1 MMLVVLILNVLIVY
15 LVKTIRKNNASS
27 ILAQDTIS
35 VDAKITI
42 LLTPIKITIM
52 EKDELLQKVEE
63 AKSLKK
69 LSELVEN
76 EELEV
81 NIEGLNLTDAK
92 EAVKNYIEEL
102 PEDEDGDGDG
112 DDDNEG
118 DDGDGN
124 KKHRNDVKNQ
134 RTMADIIKEMKKD
147 PNRDVDFIERRV
159 KYLNSLRD
167 VEGEYGEYA
176 MGTLTLDAPI
186 KGYVATVN
194 PETGDTDYVL
204 GDQELVNFIVP
215 SLIHTLR
222 DNPEFAA
229 LYNKVRDDDT
239 LLYKILAG
247 TTVKMAVE
255 YVDANTDWINP
266 LSRNRNQ
273 QTRQF
278 DHDTVIVTIYD
289 VKELGPDAELWS
301 DLERIQSM
309 GAVSPSVVLALL
321 DRNKKRIKS
330 RR

>member
-1 MMLVVLILNVLIVY
+1 MA
-15 LVKTIRKNNASS
+15 KTIRKNNASS

-52 EKDELLQKVEE
+52 ETNELLQKVEE
-63 AKSLKK
+63 TKSLKK
-69 LSELVEN
+69 LAELVEN

-81 NIEGLNLTDAK
+81 NIEGLNLADAK
-92 EAVKNYIEEL
+92 EAVKKYIEEL
-102 PEDEDGDGDG
+102 PAE
-112 DDDNEG
+112 DDDDDDDDNNEG
-118 DDGDGN
+118 DDDDDDDEGSD
-124 KKHRNDVKNQ
+124 KKHRNDVKNK

-273 QTRQF
+273 QVRQF

-321 DRNKKRIKS
+321 DRNKKKIKS

>member
-1 MMLVVLILNVLIVY
+1 
-15 LVKTIRKNNASS
+15 
-27 ILAQDTIS
+27 
-35 VDAKITI
+35 
-42 LLTPIKITIM
+42 M

-63 AKSLKK
+63 TKSLKK

-81 NIEGLNLTDAK
+81 SIEGLNLADAK

-102 PEDEDGDGDG
+102 PEDEDGDNG

-118 DDGDGN
+118 NDNEDGN
-124 KKHRNDVKNQ
+124 EDGNEGNNEGSDEKKHRNDVKNQ
-134 RTMADIIKEMKKD
+134 RTMADIIKEMKTD
-147 PNRDVDFIERRV
+147 QNRDVDFIERRV

-194 PETGDTDYVL
+194 LETGDTDYVL

-278 DHDTVIVTIYD
+278 DHDTVIITIYD

>member
-1 MMLVVLILNVLIVY
+1 MKEEV
-15 LVKTIRKNNASS
+15 
-27 ILAQDTIS
+27 
-35 VDAKITI
+35 
-42 LLTPIKITIM
+42 
-52 EKDELLQKVEE
+52 LQKVEE
-63 AKSLKK
+63 ATSLRGLKK
-69 LSELVEN
+69 ILEEN
-76 EELEV
+76 EVEV
-81 NIEGLNLTDAK
+81 NLEGMTFAKAK
-92 EAVKNYIEEL
+92 EAIKNFFA
-102 PEDEDGDGDG
+102 
-112 DDDNEG
+112 DDD
-118 DDGDGN
+118 DDDADEVDDDDEVIDDTDEVDDDDDDD
-124 KKHRNDVKNQ
+124 KKHRNDVKNK
-134 RTMADIIKEMKKD
+134 RTMADIIKDMKKD
-147 PNRDVDFIERRV
+147 VNRDVDFIERKV
-159 KYLNSLRD
+159 KFLNSLRD

-186 KGYVATVN
+186 KGYVASLN
-194 PETGDTDYVL
+194 PETGETDYVL

-255 YVDANTDWINP
+255 YVTANTDWTNP

-273 QTRQF
+273 QVRSF

-289 VKELGPDAELWS
+289 VKELGPDAELWA

-309 GAVSPSVVLALL
+309 GAVSPAVVLALL
-321 DRNKKRIKS
+321 DRNKKKMKS